1 MRKEEFL
8 PHVQN
13 AGGTTSRGE
22 AEPWSKV
29 VLSALAEL
37 VDDTA
42 RRRHF
47 LSQSPGFLKAHLLAE
62 IPRSLSVNRD
72 ALVRHV
78 GAPLGVHAVEAER
91 VLTVVYAV
99 LAKAVSLGE
108 IANSEEH
115 VPREIAGLLGRLRH
129 CGAAEMDRSQ
139 ECATL
144 DVMAPTP
151 GVAA

>member
-8 PHVQN
+8 ARVQK

-22 AEPWSKV
+22 AERWSKV
-29 VLSALAEL
+29 VLSALTEL
-37 VDDTA
+37 VDDAA

-47 LSQSPGFLKAHLLAE
+47 LSQLPGFLKAHLLAE
-62 IPRSLSVNRD
+62 IPRSLSMNRD

-78 GAPLGVHAVEAER
+78 GAQLGVHSVEAER

-99 LAKAVSLGE
+99 LAKAVSPGE
-108 IANSEEH
+108 IADFEEH

-129 CGAAEMDRSQ
+129 
-139 ECATL
+139 
-144 DVMAPTP
+144 
-151 GVAA
+151 